1 MFYINALN
9 LNRIGGGNQIK
20 QGDFGSTFTYK
31 LADEKN
37 QELNIFD
44 QKTAYVNLVLDNNIV
59 FTTTVIVEGSTV
71 TFNID
76 KAIPTGL
83 YFLEIKIDSYIFPS
97 DRQTII
103 LVTAGATAYDLKDLV
118 PNYDTNMTI
127 SSILS
132 DLSQKGIDITD
143 LKTKMN
149 AIYDNALADHAEIT
163 QARGGLPSLDARLDG
178 LDAKDTDLQNQINT
192 NKTSITTTGS
202 RIDNLIANA
211 GNGTV
216 PSELTDIRVAN
227 DGTVYTTAGNA
238 IRTQFLELNNDLD
251 TAAENIGLV
260 RPNLLNVKGQN
271 RTSNGI
277 TWTFNLDGTVTVN
290 GTATFNEY
298 NKTTITLP
306 AGEYYVSG
314 APSGA
319 KTNTYHI
326 MYTNGLSG
334 GSNVFFEIGNV
345 SQLTLSESRSIDFY
359 IRIMSGTTVDNIVF
373 KPMISKKEY
382 GVLPYLQYK
391 KLFQL
396 STVPSELTDIRVAN
410 DGTVYTTAGNAIRAQ
425 FLELNNDLDT
435 AAENIGLVRPNLLNV
450 KGQNRTSNGITWTF
464 NLDGTVTVNGTAT
477 FNEYN
482 KTTITLPAGEYYVS
496 GAPSGAKTNTYH
508 IMYTNGLSGGSNV
521 FFEIGNVSP
530 LTLSESRSIDFYIRI
545 MSGTTVDNI
554 VFKPMISKKEYGVLP
569 YLQYKKLFQIPRPI
583 SSNWSGAVAN
593 FIGDSITYGAYGN
606 YVEKVK
612 AKLGLSVARNYGIGG
627 CLMASSSQDQLY
639 RPVVSRWNEME
650 EADIIFVFAGTN
662 DYSHQVPIGDATS
675 TDITTFNGALNTIM
689 DGLRDKYPDKLV
701 IFSSILHRYNDK
713 SLPIKADNYREA
725 IRERCE
731 AKQFV
736 FYDAYR
742 YSGFNFIKGYY
753 DKVLTTDG
761 LHPNQKGAEILARK
775 ISAFINSQ

>member
-238 IRTQFLELNNDLD
+238 IRT
-251 TAAENIGLV
+251 
-260 RPNLLNVKGQN
+260 
-271 RTSNGI
+271 
-277 TWTFNLDGTVTVN
+277 
-290 GTATFNEY
+290 
-298 NKTTITLP
+298 
-306 AGEYYVSG
+306 
-314 APSGA
+314 
-319 KTNTYHI
+319 
-326 MYTNGLSG
+326 
-334 GSNVFFEIGNV
+334 
-345 SQLTLSESRSIDFY
+345 
-359 IRIMSGTTVDNIVF
+359 
-373 KPMISKKEY
+373 
-382 GVLPYLQYK
+382 
-391 KLFQL
+391 
-396 STVPSELTDIRVAN
+396 
-410 DGTVYTTAGNAIRAQ
+410 Q